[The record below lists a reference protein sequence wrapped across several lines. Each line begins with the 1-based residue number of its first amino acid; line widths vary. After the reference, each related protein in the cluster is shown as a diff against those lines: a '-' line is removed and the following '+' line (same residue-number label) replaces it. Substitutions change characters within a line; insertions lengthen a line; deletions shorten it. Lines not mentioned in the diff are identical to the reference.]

1 MNSAEARHFATT
13 SRSCHP
19 LVSRSMCWMGTS
31 RSAQASVEVEAKELE
46 FVRFRCGLE
55 QTKFA
60 GKHDNGQTKR
70 GTLALMI
77 PLFKKPVFWLGLA
90 LPLALFGAMWRL
102 ASRRPHFVAALG
114 SPAKMLAVAKDGSR
128 VVAATQSGEVR
139 VWTAGDNRF
148 RTLPFDGSGV
158 FRNTSSTGGDLP
170 TCLQLLPDNQSVFA
184 SSPLGFGTN
193 TPGEMARLWSV
204 PDRKALWS
212 ALPNGKYD
220 LARFWLSSDGTRLI
234 QRSWTWVK
242 VFDMTRPSTPRKS
255 GLSRSARNFSLVRK
269 FNFHSTTTPMPRQV
283 ALSPDNKTLI
293 VLASGGRLEFWDMKT
308 GKRGSQTPA
317 IGSGSGGGTSV
328 LSPSPDGRFI
338 ALCDNTGVFV
348 WNISTGVWTQARQA
362 SYSERSLAWASDSR
376 SLWTGGDSVQG
387 WSAPALK
394 KLRSLPVAGP
404 VALTGDGRT
413 VLTRSIARPGQGEGV
428 WQWNIG

>member
-1 MNSAEARHFATT
+1 MS
-13 SRSCHP
+13 
-19 LVSRSMCWMGTS
+19 
-31 RSAQASVEVEAKELE
+31 
-46 FVRFRCGLE
+46 
-55 QTKFA
+55 
-60 GKHDNGQTKR
+60 
-70 GTLALMI
+70 

-102 ASRRPHFVAALG
+102 ASRRPRFVAGLG
-114 SPAKMLAVAKDGSR
+114 SPARALAVSPDGSR
-128 VVAATQSGEVR
+128 VVAATHSGEVR

-148 RTLPFDGSGV
+148 RTLPFDGWGA
-158 FRNTSSTGGDLP
+158 FKNTSATGGDFP
-170 TCLQLLPDNQSVFA
+170 TPLQLLPDGKSVFA
-184 SSPLGFGTN
+184 SSSLRAN
-193 TPGEMARLWSV
+193 TLGEMARLWSV

-212 ALPNGKYD
+212 ALPNGEND
-220 LARFWLSSDGTRLI
+220 FARFWLSSDGTRLI

-242 VFDMTRPSTPRKS
+242 VFDLTRPWTPRKS

-269 FNFHSTTTPMPRQV
+269 FNFHSTRTPMPQQV
-283 ALSPDNKTLI
+283 ALSGDNKTLI
-293 VLASGGRLEFWDMKT
+293 VLASGGRLEFWDMT
-308 GKRGSQTPA
+308 TAKRISQTRP
-317 IGSGSGGGTSV
+317 IGSGSGGDTSV

-428 WQWNIG
+428 WQWNIS